1 MEARHERLAPPDKEI
16 RFLFLGYFVYVI
28 DIIEHCVVF
37 ISLDVVT
44 QAYMNR
50 LLEKVNIRVLL
61 HDAVLCLV
69 IEIGTLILVADLVCF
84 VCKLIDLSSSI
95 NGTFIRQPAT

>member
-16 RFLFLGYFVYVI
+16 RFLFLGYFVDVI
-28 DIIEHCVVF
+28 DIIEHWVVF

-61 HDAVLCLV
+61 HDDVLCLA
-69 IEIGTLILVADLVCF
+69 IEVGTLSLVADLGCLED
-84 VCKLIDLSSSI
+84 KLHSLGI
-95 NGTFIRQPAT
+95 FIQGKTTQHP